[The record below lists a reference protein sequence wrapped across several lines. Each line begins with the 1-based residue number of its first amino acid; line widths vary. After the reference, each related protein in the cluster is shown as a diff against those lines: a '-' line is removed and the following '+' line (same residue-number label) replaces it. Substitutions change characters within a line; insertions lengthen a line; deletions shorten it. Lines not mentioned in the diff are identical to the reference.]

1 VKVVV
6 TVEHHFARTPDGS
19 VWTPTI
25 YSHSFFLRY
34 LEVFDQVCVVGRV
47 QDVPATKDNWKRVDG
62 ERISFSGVPDYLGPW
77 EYLKRAS
84 QVQQAAID
92 AIGAADAVIFRV
104 PSQLATCIEPML
116 RHQGHPYAVE
126 VIADPYDIFSPGAF
140 RHPLRSFFR
149 WWFTRQLQQQC
160 HFACAAAYV
169 TSSVLQ
175 QRYPCPNFSVGVSDV
190 ELFDGWLV
198 SEPRIYSQQRRTI
211 NLITVATLA
220 QLYKAPHIL
229 IDAVAVCT
237 MSGLDI
243 NLMIVGDGKH
253 RRELERQAIALGLQ
267 EKVKFYGVIPSGDAV
282 RVLLDKADVF
292 VLPSYVDAI
301 PRAMIEAMARALP
314 CIGSTVGGIPELLNK
329 EDMVPPGNVAAL
341 ASKIRYVVT
350 NPELMTSMSAR
361 NWEKAKQYDYEVLR
375 QQWNNFYA
383 QVRSHTQSWFG
394 D

>member
-1 VKVVV
+1 MKVVV
-6 TVEHHFARTPDGS
+6 IVEHHFARTPDGS

-34 LEVFDQVCVVGRV
+34 LDVFDQVCVVGRV

-62 ERISFSGVPDYLGPW
+62 ERISFSGIPDYLGPW

-92 AIGAADAVIFRV
+92 AVGAADAVIFRV
-104 PSQLATCIEPML
+104 PSQLATCIEPIL

-126 VIADPYDIFSPGAF
+126 VIADPYDVFSPGAF

-160 HFACAAAYV
+160 QNACAAAYV

-198 SEPRIYSQQRRTI
+198 SAPRIYSQEKRTLT
-211 NLITVATLA
+211 LITVATLA
-220 QLYKAPHIL
+220 QLYKAPYIL
-229 IDAVAVCT
+229 IDAVARCIRD
-237 MSGLDI
+237 GLDI
-243 NLMIVGDGKH
+243 NLIIVGGGKH
-253 RRELERQAIALGLQ
+253 QRELEKRVADIGL
-267 EKVKFYGVIPSGDAV
+267 EKWVEFQGQLPSGDAI
-282 RVLLDKADVF
+282 RVQLDRADLF
-292 VLPSYVDAI
+292 VLPSYQEGL

-314 CIGSTVGGIPELLNK
+314 CIGSTVGGIPELLNQ
-329 EDMVPPGNVAAL
+329 EDMIPPGNVAAL
-341 ASKIRYVVT
+341 ASKIRCVFT
-350 NPELMTSMSAR
+350 NPDRMTSMSAR
-361 NWEKAKQYDYEVLR
+361 NWKKAKEYDYEVLR
-375 QQWNNFYA
+375 QQWNDFYG
-383 QVRSHTQSWFG
+383 QVRSQTQSCSNG
-394 D
+394 